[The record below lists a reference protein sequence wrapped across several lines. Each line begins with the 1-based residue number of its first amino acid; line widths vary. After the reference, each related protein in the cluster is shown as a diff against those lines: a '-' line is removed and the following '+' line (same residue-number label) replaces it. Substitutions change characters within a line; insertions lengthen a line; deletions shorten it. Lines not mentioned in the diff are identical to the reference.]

1 MALNNTAVLSSAT
14 TIYTSTDETC
24 VVSAFFC
31 NYSLS
36 PVTISVYAVPDG
48 GVADDT
54 TIILKDLDINATDT
68 YILNTE
74 RMILGDGD
82 RLVATASAAGRV
94 TATVSSTSV

>member
-1 MALNNTAVLSSAT
+1 MALTNTAVLSLAT
-14 TIYTSTDETC
+14 DIYTSTGETC

-31 NYSLS
+31 NYSAA

-48 GVADDT
+48 GVADNT

-74 RMILGDGD
+74 RMILDDGD
-82 RLVATASAAGRV
+82 RLVAVANEDSRV